1 MASALPQTSAAAASH
16 LVDASP
22 IHATQARRRSSPAR
36 AARSSFRT
44 RKRASPS
51 SGVRRSLGTR
61 SERGVG
67 MRTASAFTRWKRVCR
82 GLKPQPTRVVL
93 SAQRVLRVTAGEA
106 ADAGKCEVRAASA
119 LVAACERAARGP
131 LRRPFPAPAR
141 GRGRGEGGAAL
152 GAAPRRVVGNGVAFE
167 RCGGA
172 GVPGLRP
179 RSSGRRLAAA
189 TTRRRRKSWCLRL
202 ERAHDHPTRFHR
214 ASALQELRRITSVSA
229 GRPLFIPFLR
239 IALDT
244 PETARFSIHGACVRW
259 RDPDSNRGHHDFQ
272 SCGLGWPKARNP
284 WKPSGSPPTHVPR
297 RRPLFTSFCTQFRRW
312 RSLISFVADT
322 SNGVAAG
329 PS

>member
-1 MASALPQTSAAAASH
+1 M
-16 LVDASP
+16 
-22 IHATQARRRSSPAR
+22 
-36 AARSSFRT
+36 
-44 RKRASPS
+44 
-51 SGVRRSLGTR
+51 RRSLGTR

-214 ASALQELRRITSVSA
+214 ASALQELRGIASVSA

-239 IALDT
+239 IAVET
-244 PETARFSIHGACVRW
+244 PETARSSFHRRFPTMARPGLEPGTPRFSVVTSRAHERAKWLEI
-259 RDPDSNRGHHDFQ
+259 NRFRRGEDVAPK
-272 SCGLGWPKARNP
+272 SAVCGRVPAVQEM
-284 WKPSGSPPTHVPR
+284 SGFHLLCPR
-297 RRPLFTSFCTQFRRW
+297 RRWRAALCAPRMTRRRRRGPARR
-312 RSLISFVADT
+312 RS
-322 SNGVAAG
+322 
-329 PS
+329 